1 MGCRLNGFFLA
12 LKDEL
17 RFFQEICMLQQG
29 AGSQLPVTL
38 NKVFRNQE
46 TMLWQSFACA
56 LQEGA

>member
-17 RFFQEICMLQQG
+17 RSFQEICMLLQG
-29 AGSQLPVTL
+29 AGSRLPVTL
-38 NKVFRNQE
+38 HKVFRNHE
-46 TMLWQSFACA
+46 TMLGQSFACA